1 MESSEVK
8 WLDYGADN
16 YAGVTWSDIPEED
29 GRRLFIGWMS
39 NWLYADEVP
48 TENWRS
54 AMTLPRTLELLKTGE
69 DYLVASRPVQELE
82 KIRVASETVGGED
95 IALSDELVEMDLTPS
110 GEDFSVE
117 FSNPAGEK
125 LILTKAGTSLIL
137 DRSQSGL
144 IGFSEPFGKPHT
156 LPDLIDSVSHV
167 RIFLDR
173 SSVEVFINEG
183 DMVMTDIV
191 LPTEPYNKAALTG
204 FQKENTIHYLNSI
217 W

>member
-1 MESSEVK
+1 
-8 WLDYGADN
+8 
-16 YAGVTWSDIPEED
+16 
-29 GRRLFIGWMS
+29 
-39 NWLYADEVP
+39 
-48 TENWRS
+48 
-54 AMTLPRTLELLKTGE
+54 MTLPRTLELLKTGE

-82 KIRVASETVGGED
+82 KIRVASETVSGED

-156 LPDLIDSVSHV
+156 LLDLIDSVSHV

-191 LPTEPYNKAALTG
+191 FPTEPYNKAALTG